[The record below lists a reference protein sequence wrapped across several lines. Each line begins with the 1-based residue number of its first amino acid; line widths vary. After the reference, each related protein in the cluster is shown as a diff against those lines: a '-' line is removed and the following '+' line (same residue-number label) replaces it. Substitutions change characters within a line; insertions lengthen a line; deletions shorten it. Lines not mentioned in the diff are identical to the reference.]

1 MHSFNLKYYSFIQ
14 LMFRMY
20 QYDLGDFFTIVAKDS
35 KVLISI
41 QLLSE
46 HYLEHWELLGTVQLV
61 SQRIIR
67 VTWKRKQLQSY
78 SKVPYKDRNLMME
91 AEGFPKGCRR
101 TWIKLSSLFSPVAIE
116 QRKNAEWRK
125 LKVFKVCTQLLSLTA
140 PSTLFCLSLTSCWMS

>member
-46 HYLEHWELLGTVQLV
+46 HYLEHGELLGTVQLV

-67 VTWKRKQLQSY
+67 VT
-78 SKVPYKDRNLMME
+78 
-91 AEGFPKGCRR
+91 
-101 TWIKLSSLFSPVAIE
+101 
-116 QRKNAEWRK
+116 
-125 LKVFKVCTQLLSLTA
+125 
-140 PSTLFCLSLTSCWMS
+140 